1 MKLIMHTSAL
11 PAYFMT
17 LGLSNEEAS
26 ELHHKYYTTYGL
38 ALRGLIRH
46 HDVGEVPSLPFPPSD
61 P

>member
-1 MKLIMHTSAL
+1 
-11 PAYFMT
+11 MT